1 MTFRMSPKVPYGKAA
16 MKEIRTS
23 AGERS
28 HTITWN
34 DPQVS
39 AQAIKTMSGLDYLR
53 ALRDGR
59 SPLPPMYR
67 LFDFRLLDV
76 EEGRVV
82 IELTP
87 AECQCNPVGMIH
99 GGFACTALDSAMA
112 CAVHTT
118 LPVQAELTTL
128 EIKVNF
134 VRGIK
139 VETGNMRCEGRVI
152 HAGSRTATADG
163 RLTDSKGVL
172 YAHGVVTCLIL
183 RPNSG
188 PLV

>member
-1 MTFRMSPKVPYGKAA
+1 MEEAA
-16 MKEIRTS
+16 LKKIETGASEHHHI
-23 AGERS
+23 
-28 HTITWN
+28 ITWD
-34 DPQVS
+34 DPELS
-39 AQAIKTMSGLDYLR
+39 ARAIKTMNGLDYLL

-59 SPLPPMYR
+59 SPMPPMYR
-67 LFDFRLLDV
+67 LFNFRFLDV
-76 EEGRVV
+76 EKGHVV
-82 IELTP
+82 LDLTP
-87 AECQCNPVGMIH
+87 AEYQCNPAGMIH
-99 GGFACTALDSAMA
+99 GGLACTVLDSATA
-112 CAVHTT
+112 CAIHTT
-118 LPVQAELTTL
+118 LPAQTELTTL

-163 RLTDSKGVL
+163 RLTDSKGEL

-183 RPNSG
+183 RPSSG

>member
-1 MTFRMSPKVPYGKAA
+1 

-23 AGERS
+23 AGERN

-87 AECQCNPVGMIH
+87 AGEARGTFFT
-99 GGFACTALDSAMA
+99 GF
-112 CAVHTT
+112 
-118 LPVQAELTTL
+118 
-128 EIKVNF
+128 
-134 VRGIK
+134 
-139 VETGNMRCEGRVI
+139 
-152 HAGSRTATADG
+152 
-163 RLTDSKGVL
+163 
-172 YAHGVVTCLIL
+172 TC
-183 RPNSG
+183 
-188 PLV
+188 